1 MGHRAADQFHAVD
14 GVYTRLSIFL
24 IIGLCLGST
33 AVAWVLRL
41 LLQHVRAGGRVS
53 VFIVFLLLSVILEL
67 FLIPFIVGSLL
78 FGFQCE
84 ILKKHEY
91 GNKCSTFLIG
101 AFIGTRLCGLCFHQ
115 LVALEGS
122 MSLRPPCAFTRLSS
136 PFFSIPICLTVW
148 ICSSTFIIH
157 PTPFVVIGFIL
168 FAVAVIAAVLTCVVT
183 FKTFQSH
190 SGAGETS
197 YTVRG
202 TGLRILVVAMGS
214 LWLLYF
220 PFFVWFCVLLGEDLK
235 GFSHTA
241 SMFVCIMGFRVVG
254 DPLLCLL
261 VWRENT
267 QRQA

>member
-1 MGHRAADQFHAVD
+1 MFNISYRCIYWHKAVWF
-14 GVYTRLSIFL
+14 VFSP
-24 IIGLCLGST
+24 
-33 AVAWVLRL
+33 
-41 LLQHVRAGGRVS
+41 AGGARGQYVS
-53 VFIVFLLLSVILEL
+53 
-67 FLIPFIVGSLL
+67 
-78 FGFQCE
+78 Q
-84 ILKKHEY
+84 
-91 GNKCSTFLIG
+91 T
-101 AFIGTRLCGLCFHQ
+101 T
-115 LVALEGS
+115 
-122 MSLRPPCAFTRLSS
+122 LRIHS
-136 PFFSIPICLTVW
+136 PVLSIPICLTVW